1 MKKLIMLVTLSLG
14 AFVFAGD
21 EDTAPSVPNCP
32 PACGVKTDKNSDKK
46 PAKKTRN
53 IRTPLR

>member
-21 EDTAPSVPNCP
+21 EDGTAPSVPNCP
-32 PACGVKTDKNSDKK
+32 PTCGVKPDKTTSKK
-46 PAKKTRN
+46 PTEKVQTP
-53 IRTPLR
+53 RTNS